1 MYEGQWFLA
10 IVSKNQVNVT
20 EGYTK
25 LEYMKIKG
33 MNMFVW
39 DKDDVLDT
47 RNQDIIMTNVQ
58 PIPMNNRG
66 YLGLNKADYAKIIK
80 KMTSKSFMVVL
91 YSFSIIFFNL
101 ILHKH

>member
-25 LEYMKIKG
+25 LEFMKIKR

-39 DKDDVLDT
+39 DKDDMLDT
-47 RNQDIIMTNVQ
+47 RNRDIIMTNV
-58 PIPMNNRG
+58 
-66 YLGLNKADYAKIIK
+66 
-80 KMTSKSFMVVL
+80 
-91 YSFSIIFFNL
+91 
-101 ILHKH
+101 